1 VGYFL
6 KKIFDKIELFFRIL
20 FYIFSYIA
28 KIFIGITKG
37 LYKLSSFLLL
47 ISYKIVKQIT
57 IFIYIITKITLK
69 ISSILIKVLSYI
81 VYVFLFQTIKIVFF
95 LMPYF
100 IVRIIIDAIFIIF
113 YSVKNLIAY
122 LYLLPANN
130 KNNNKT
136 TKQKINV
143 IYKINT
149 KQKMNKIFS
158 KIELEILHIKT
169 VMQKNTYK
177 IYKYLKYLQKNIVNA
192 LYILIMNLKI
202 FIMFPFFMYQFIIK
216 LNIFLYI
223 LLKIIYMKTRKLFL
237 YKNWIIFFKFLINS
251 FIFLCYY
258 IITFI
263 QSVVCNYL
271 FNLGKYKTMF
281 SLVKIFLVGIFV
293 YLKYLIKFMQNNLVK
308 STISIFIII
317 FLSYFS
323 LYLYF
328 NKDFFNVKVNQL
340 ENSPNSMAFIK
351 IYKYVFNLKSVFD
364 PVNYYKSVF
373 VIKEG
378 DNLFH
383 ILLSQ
388 DVSLS
393 DANEILEKISTIYN
407 VNNIK
412 SGIKLEVVF
421 ANSSEWQYQKIEKIS
436 LSVNNLYNII
446 VEHLDDKY
454 LVYKEEKQ
462 FKKYI
467 YKKQFYIKDSIYNSA
482 VSVSLP
488 KNILFDLAKVFSW
501 DVDFQRDIQKND
513 YLEVLYSCNFDPY
526 SQVEFCDNVLYASLK
541 LKDRVVEFYKFA
553 DNYFTA
559 DAKVAQKT
567 LIKTP
572 VEGAFRL
579 SSGFGLRKHPV
590 LGYNALHKGI
600 DFAAATGTPILAAGD
615 GTIVMAGWFGSY
627 GNYVKIKHNSSLETS
642 YAHMNRIDS
651 KIKIGKRV
659 KQGTIIGYV
668 GASGRVTGP
677 HLHYEVLVNNKQ
689 INPINIK
696 LPSVGVLK
704 NNSLDEFK
712 AYKEKIDL
720 MMIRMPSVGKIL
732 LNEKFNDYELKEQL
746 EIADLD

>member
-1 VGYFL
+1 MGYFL

-328 NKDFFNVKVNQL
+328 NKDFFNVKINQL

-351 IYKYVFNLKSVFD
+351 IYKSIIIMAAAMDGMIMFVYLSNYV
-364 PVNYYKSVF
+364 
-373 VIKEG
+373 
-378 DNLFH
+378 
-383 ILLSQ
+383 
-388 DVSLS
+388 
-393 DANEILEKISTIYN
+393 
-407 VNNIK
+407 
-412 SGIKLEVVF
+412 
-421 ANSSEWQYQKIEKIS
+421 
-436 LSVNNLYNII
+436 
-446 VEHLDDKY
+446 
-454 LVYKEEKQ
+454 
-462 FKKYI
+462 
-467 YKKQFYIKDSIYNSA
+467 
-482 VSVSLP
+482 
-488 KNILFDLAKVFSW
+488 
-501 DVDFQRDIQKND
+501 
-513 YLEVLYSCNFDPY
+513 
-526 SQVEFCDNVLYASLK
+526 
-541 LKDRVVEFYKFA
+541 
-553 DNYFTA
+553 
-559 DAKVAQKT
+559 
-567 LIKTP
+567 LIK
-572 VEGAFRL
+572 
-579 SSGFGLRKHPV
+579 
-590 LGYNALHKGI
+590 Y
-600 DFAAATGTPILAAGD
+600 
-615 GTIVMAGWFGSY
+615 
-627 GNYVKIKHNSSLETS
+627 
-642 YAHMNRIDS
+642 
-651 KIKIGKRV
+651 
-659 KQGTIIGYV
+659 
-668 GASGRVTGP
+668 
-677 HLHYEVLVNNKQ
+677 
-689 INPINIK
+689 
-696 LPSVGVLK
+696 
-704 NNSLDEFK
+704 SLD
-712 AYKEKIDL
+712 I
-720 MMIRMPSVGKIL
+720 
-732 LNEKFNDYELKEQL
+732 
-746 EIADLD
+746 